1 MRVCVLSQTC
11 FSDVDSFVDDVV
23 CDQIAGVIDLLE
35 SWDRDVAGS
44 YRDSFMLRDSIK
56 LVGETTSPLIAAQQ
70 EARVSSANSELER
83 ETAEAVSKRERDRH
97 FKSDP
102 HKYYE
107 YCKVGLGE
115 CDECTGVRIFSVADK
130 RFMQSYL
137 TQIAGTD
144 SNFVQIVQN
153 SCAERMLRI
162 ERSRAKEAHRTG
174 QERGWK

>member
-11 FSDVDSFVDDVV
+11 SSDVDSFVDDVV

-70 EARVSSANSELER
+70 EARVSSANPELER
-83 ETAEAVSKRERDRH
+83 ETAEAVSKRERARH
-97 FKSDP
+97 FKSVP
-102 HKYYE
+102 HMYYE
-107 YCKVGLGE
+107 YSQVGLGE
-115 CDECTGVRIFSVADK
+115 CDECTGLRVLSVADK

-144 SNFVQIVQN
+144 SNFVQN
-153 SCAERMLRI
+153 SCAEKMLRI

>member
-56 LVGETTSPLIAAQQ
+56 LVGETTSPLIAAQ
-70 EARVSSANSELER
+70 EARGSCANSELER
-83 ETAEAVSKRERDRH
+83 ETAEAVSKRERERH

-107 YCKVGLGE
+107 YSKVGLGE
-115 CDECTGVRIFSVADK
+115 CDDCTGLRILSVADK

-144 SNFVQIVQN
+144 SNFVQN

-162 ERSRAKEAHRTG
+162 ERSRAKEAQRTG

>member
-56 LVGETTSPLIAAQQ
+56 LVGETTSPLITAQ
-70 EARVSSANSELER
+70 EARVSCANSELER
-83 ETAEAVSKRERDRH
+83 ETAEAVSKRERERH

-107 YCKVGLGE
+107 YSKVGLGE
-115 CDECTGVRIFSVADK
+115 CDDCTGLRILSVADK

-144 SNFVQIVQN
+144 SNFVQN

-162 ERSRAKEAHRTG
+162 ERSRAKEAQRTG

>member
-56 LVGETTSPLIAAQQ
+56 LVGETTSPLIAAQ
-70 EARVSSANSELER
+70 EARVSCANSELER
-83 ETAEAVSKRERDRH
+83 ETAEAVSKRERGRH

-107 YCKVGLGE
+107 YSKVGLGE
-115 CDECTGVRIFSVADK
+115 CDECTGVRILSVADK
-130 RFMQSYL
+130 RFMQSYVTL
-137 TQIAGTD
+137 LADTD
-144 SNFVQIVQN
+144 SNFVQN
-153 SCAERMLRI
+153 SCTERMLQI